1 MVDYDSMRLIG
12 TKMDFSVFF
21 FISVFVSLRTQRI
34 KYKRRIAGYQQ
45 WEQGII
51 EVELPD
57 ITPTALTSANGDSR
71 LD

>member
-1 MVDYDSMRLIG
+1 M
-12 TKMDFSVFF
+12 FF
-21 FISVFVSLRTQRI
+21 FYFFFCFFRTQRI

-45 WEQGII
+45 WEKGII